1 MLELIVVVGAWVF
14 LAAYTAWFLSSVKK
28 RERERAK
35 FYERFVGIYNSSKD
49 AIGYVSLDGVLLDV
63 NDSFCRLTGCSR
75 EELLDNKKYQDL
87 APKEYHEYEAKTIER
102 ILRTGKPEEYEQ
114 EYIRKDGSRV
124 PVLLTVFVAKGI
136 NGKILGIA
144 AIIKDITERKN
155 NERAIRDTREYAEN
169 IVATLREPFVVLD
182 RDLKVITGNRSF
194 YKTFEMTP
202 EEIEGRYIYE
212 IGNREWDIPQLR
224 QLLED
229 ILPRNISFSDFE
241 VEYDFQRIG
250 RRVMLLNARRI
261 CKEANITQMI
271 LLVIEDIT
279 EKKLLQER
287 LITSEKL
294 STIGL
299 LASVV
304 GHEIRNPLGVI
315 RNSACF
321 LSMKL
326 KDNTDEKVVKHLKI
340 LEREV
345 NSANLIISDLLDFA
359 RKKLPAL
366 ELTDLN
372 NVVMD
377 VLSSIF
383 IPENIKVTTELCE
396 IPPMLFDREQIRRA
410 FLNLTLNAVQAMPEG
425 GKLLVQTSKH
435 FDSVEIAF
443 TDTGVGISKENMEKL
458 FTPLFSTKAK
468 GIGLGL
474 SICKQIVDGH
484 DGNITVQGSVGE
496 GSTFTVKL
504 PMLTKKT
511 VDEKSAFAAA
521 LTV

>member
-1 MLELIVVVGAWVF
+1 MLELLVVVGAWVF

-49 AIGYVSLDGVLLDV
+49 AIGYASLDGVLLDV
-63 NDSFCRLTGCSR
+63 NDSFCRLTGYSK
-75 EELLDNKKYQDL
+75 EELLTKKYQDIT
-87 APKEYHEYEAKTIER
+87 PKEYKENEAKTIER
-102 ILRTGKPEEYEQ
+102 ILRTGEPAEYEK

-124 PVLLTVFVAKGI
+124 PILLTVFVAKGI
-136 NGKILGIA
+136 GGKTLGVA
-144 AIIKDITERKN
+144 AIIKDITERKSD
-155 NERAIRDTREYAEN
+155 ERAIRDAGAYVEN

-182 RDLKVITGNRSF
+182 KDLKVITANHSF
-194 YKTFEMTP
+194 YKTFEVTR
-202 EEIEGRYIYE
+202 EEIESCHIYE
-212 IGNREWDIPQLR
+212 INNRQWDIPKLR

-229 ILPRNISFSDFE
+229 ILPRNISFNDFE

-261 CKEANITQMI
+261 CKEANTTQMI

-279 EKKLLQER
+279 EKKLLQEK
-287 LITSEKL
+287 LIISEKL
-294 STIGL
+294 SAIGL
-299 LASVV
+299 LASAV

-315 RNSACF
+315 RNSTYF
-321 LSMKL
+321 LNMKL
-326 KDNTDEKVVKHLKI
+326 KDNTDEKVMKHLKI
-340 LEREV
+340 LEKEV

-359 RKKLPAL
+359 RKKPPAL
-366 ELTDLN
+366 EPTDLN

-396 IPPMLFDREQIRRA
+396 IPPMLLDREQIRRV

-425 GKLLVQTSKH
+425 GKLLIQTSKH

-474 SICKQIVDGH
+474 RICKQIVEGH
-484 DGNITVQGSVGE
+484 DGNITVQSTVGE

-504 PMLTKKT
+504 PMLVKKT